1 MKALS
6 LELKELEQKLEW
18 IRTFGEDE
26 KKFNLLNKAI
36 VESEKTLIESK
47 SKKEKIGAQILLLV
61 EKKSDLENLIKSK
74 TNDIGDI
81 EERLPKIL
89 IPKDEWHPADIGVN
103 ENTQNYQTEWR
114 MILGL
119 ERQAKIRQKQ
129 SKLFDDADYIHTIT
143 EGQFRDSDLK
153 SVYNKII
160 SKLDSL
166 HAKKAERTQSLWKRT
181 LKEKSRFLG

>member
-1 MKALS
+1 MNLN
-6 LELKELEQKLEW
+6 
-18 IRTFGEDE
+18 R
-26 KKFNLLNKAI
+26 KK
-36 VESEKTLIESK
+36 
-47 SKKEKIGAQILLLV
+47 KKKIDAQILLLV
-61 EKKSDLENLIKSK
+61 EKKSDLENLIKNK

-114 MILGL
+114 MILSSL
-119 ERQAKIRQKQ
+119 ERQATKIRQKQ

-166 HAKKAERTQSLWKRT
+166 HAEEEALKELRESLKRT
-181 LKEKSRFLG
+181 SKEKSEISWIVLIGKENDKIDK